1 MKEIMRGSDVVC
13 IKLNEINDL
22 IYVDLNLFS
31 DVSPT
36 GWAILDRFHNCVGTM
51 STTICMFIIRFL
63 HY

>member
-1 MKEIMRGSDVVC
+1 MKEIMSGSDVVY

-51 STTICMFIIRFL
+51 STAICML
-63 HY
+63 